1 MTLKK
6 KKRMKKNLKSSVSEL
21 GGGWAY
27 AFGSSLFPKCLAHTK
42 LLNIWRSEYANKK
55 NVQKVDSR
63 TNEM

>member
-1 MTLKK
+1 M
-6 KKRMKKNLKSSVSEL
+6 SEL